1 MVDRLESET
10 AQAWDDLE
18 LALQQWLADVPPD
31 GCVVIELPW
40 PEGEG
45 AGPYVQLAVDGY
57 GVHAEAVSN
66 NYLARCFLLNP
77 ARIAMLCRLGWSMPR
92 ARHDVAERPLNYV
105 ADDVLP
111 DAAAQVATR
120 LVATLRDVHGVPH
133 PSFLVVRGFDAEGS
147 LDPDDLPFG
156 LRIAAPAR
164 PPVDL
169 SAMAPRDPDQ
179 LRDLVAEI
187 VAGIT
192 GEEVEFDADGDLPVP
207 SQHTTVFVRVD
218 EDSPT
223 VSVFAP
229 LLHDVRWTPRVGH
242 ALNQANRHL
251 RYAKVYFEGGWVVV
265 HLYLPG
271 MPFAPD
277 QLRLALESM
286 GGLVEMLIARL
297 QEQIGGRLM
306 DQPPAPR

>member
-1 MVDRLESET
+1 MVETFESAT

-18 LALQQWLADVPPD
+18 EALSEWLADIPAD

-40 PEGEG
+40 PDGQG
-45 AGPYVQLAVDGY
+45 AGPYVQLAVDGFD
-57 GVHAEAVSN
+57 VHAEAVSN
-66 NYLARCFLLNP
+66 NYLDKRFLLNP
-77 ARIAMLCRLGWSMPR
+77 ARIAALVRLGWSMPR
-92 ARHDVAERPLNYV
+92 PTEGDEERPLNHF
-105 ADDVLP
+105 ADDELP
-111 DAAAQVATR
+111 DAAARVAGR
-120 LVATLRDVHGVPH
+120 LVSTLRDVYGVPH
-133 PSFLVVRGFDAEGS
+133 PSFLVVRGFDAEGP
-147 LDPDDLPFG
+147 LDQDDLPFG
-156 LRIAAPAR
+156 LRIAAPPR

-179 LRDLVAEI
+179 LRDAVAE
-187 VAGIT
+187 VVTGLT
-192 GEEVEFDADGDLPVP
+192 GEEAEFDADGDIPVA
-207 SQHTTVFVRVD
+207 SERTTVFVRVD

-251 RYAKVYFEGGWVVV
+251 RYAKVYYEGGWIVVNV
-265 HLYLPG
+265 YLPG

-277 QLRLALESM
+277 QLRLALQSM
-286 GGLVEMLIARL
+286 DGLVEMLTARL
-297 QEQIGGRLM
+297 QERIGGRLM